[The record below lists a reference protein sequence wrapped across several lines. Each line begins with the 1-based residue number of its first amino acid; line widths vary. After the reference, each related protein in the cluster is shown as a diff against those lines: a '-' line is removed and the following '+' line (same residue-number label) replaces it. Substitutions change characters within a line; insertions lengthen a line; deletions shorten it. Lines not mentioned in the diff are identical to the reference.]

1 MDSIKF
7 FLAVLLLIFSA
18 QSLALFMP
26 ADGKVNTDE
35 VVVFNEV
42 GC

>member
-1 MDSIKF
+1 MNSIKF
-7 FLAVLLLIFSA
+7 LLVFFLLIFSA

-26 ADGKVNTDE
+26 AGEQINTDK

>member
-1 MDSIKF
+1 MNSIRIF
-7 FLAVLLLIFSA
+7 IAGLLLIFSG

-26 ADGKVNTDE
+26 AGFQASVDVT
-35 VVVFNEV
+35 VVSSEE

>member
-26 ADGKVNTDE
+26 AGDQLNTDDA
-35 VVVFNEV
+35 VVFNDV

>member
-1 MDSIKF
+1 MNLSRF
-7 FLAVLLLIFSA
+7 YLAVLLLIFSG

-26 ADGKVNTDE
+26 AGFKINTDVA
-35 VVVFNEV
+35 VVSKDD

>member
-1 MDSIKF
+1 MDSIRVF
-7 FLAVLLLIFSA
+7 ITVLLLVFSG

-26 ADGKVNTDE
+26 AGFQASADVS
-35 VVVFNEV
+35 VVSSEE